1 LSEAA
6 RLESRTRE
14 ADRARS
20 DANAARTAT
29 GVAQGQANL
38 LGGPAA
44 DLDKLA
50 VFLKRYDTRSV
61 RIEGYTDNVGTDES
75 NISLSQRRAASVQ
88 SYLVN
93 QGVGSSRMTTSGQGE
108 NKPVSSND
116 SNTGRQQ
123 NRRVEVVISNTDL

>member
-1 LSEAA
+1 MVTLGDVLFE
-6 RLESRTRE
+6 T
-14 ADRARS
+14 
-20 DANAARTAT
+20 
-29 GVAQGQANL
+29 GQANL

-93 QGVGSSRMTTSGQGE
+93 QGVGSARMTTSGQGE

-116 SNTGRQQ
+116 SNTSRQQ